1 MMRSLPPAELLL
13 ERAFLPEDF
22 PQRLERFKEAL
33 GLSWD
38 GLAACLGADPR
49 QLQRWRQGTRPCGD
63 SMYALFLLA
72 DRVPGSERLLLGELP
87 RKRRPMECVESHRRR

>member
-1 MMRSLPPAELLL
+1 MIRSVPPPELLI
-13 ERAFLPEDF
+13 ETSFLPDDF

-33 GLSWD
+33 DVSWD
-38 GLAACLGADPR
+38 VLAACIGADPR

-72 DRVPGSERLLLGELP
+72 DRVPGSERLLLGDVP
-87 RKRRPMECVESHRRR
+87 RTRRPIEGGAPWA

>member
-1 MMRSLPPAELLL
+1 MIRSVPPAELLL
-13 ERAFLPEDF
+13 ETAFLPDDF
-22 PQRLERFKEAL
+22 PERLERFKEAL
-33 GLSWD
+33 DVSWD

-72 DRVPGSERLLLGELP
+72 DRVPGSDRLLLGEVPGQAAADRLGATP
-87 RKRRPMECVESHRRR
+87 WE

>member
-1 MMRSLPPAELLL
+1 MIRSIPPPELLL
-13 ERAFLPEDF
+13 ETAFLPEDF

-33 GLSWD
+33 DVSWD

-72 DRVPGSERLLLGELP
+72 DRVPGSDRLLLGDS
-87 RKRRPMECVESHRRR
+87 RARRAID

>member
-1 MMRSLPPAELLL
+1 MRRSVPPGELLL
-13 ERAFLPEDF
+13 ETAFLPEDF
-22 PQRLERFKEAL
+22 PRRLERFKEAL

-38 GLAACLGADPR
+38 GLAECLGADPR

-63 SMYALFLLA
+63 SMFALFLLA

-87 RKRRPMECVESHRRR
+87 RRRRPLDLMASHRRR

>member
-1 MMRSLPPAELLL
+1 MIRSVPPAELLL
-13 ERAFLPEDF
+13 ETAFLPDDF

-33 GLSWD
+33 DVSWD

-72 DRVPGSERLLLGELP
+72 DRVPGSDRLLLGEAPGRAPADRLGATP
-87 RKRRPMECVESHRRR
+87 WE